1 MNNAAMKIEDTKID
15 DMKKADMKLSLHLA
29 ELRKRLFLILLVLA
43 ATMAGGLWIATDLL
57 NYLRTLG
64 PAAGIMWHAFSPWDS
79 IRVYMQAAFLCS
91 VGVSMPFILYQLWA
105 FVRPG
110 LRREE
115 RSAALRYIPLATLL
129 FAAGVAFAYFV
140 VFRSAFRFS
149 ATLNERMEMT
159 ETYGTA
165 QYFSFMFSILLPV
178 SLIFEL
184 PAVLMFLTKL
194 RLIRPVFLRKYRR
207 HAYLGLIAVSTFI
220 APPDFVSNLLIA
232 APLLLLFELSV
243 MLSSF
248 IHRRQVLLDRASESA
263 TGDPGSPQPQ
273 MQTG

>member
-1 MNNAAMKIEDTKID
+1 MNNADMRNV
-15 DMKKADMKLSLHLA
+15 DMKKDDMKLSLHLA
-29 ELRKRLFLILLVLA
+29 ELRKRLFLILLMLA
-43 ATMAGGLWIATDLL
+43 VTMAGGLWIATDLV
-57 NYLRTLG
+57 NYLQTLA
-64 PAAGIMWHAFSPWDS
+64 PASAISWHAFSPWDS

-91 VGVSMPFILYQLWA
+91 VAVSMPFTLYQLWA

-115 RSAALRYIPLATLL
+115 RSAALRYIPLATVL
-129 FAAGVAFAYFV
+129 FAAGLIFAYFV
-140 VFRSAFRFS
+140 VFRSAFRFA
-149 ATLNERMEMT
+149 ATLNDRMEMT

-194 RLIRPVFLRKYRR
+194 RLIRPAFLRKYRR

-248 IHRRQVLLDRASESA
+248 IHRRQLLHDLASESA
-263 TGDPGSPQPQ
+263 IGDLGSPQ
-273 MQTG
+273 MQSG